1 MKTFL
6 SLLSIKTNNFSD
18 EKVVVGLLAVSSEQ
32 IFYSYSKDKLKAVSK
47 ISNEENLSSFAET
60 ILNQIQKKINKID
73 KEVII
78 QQTKLYQKNKF
89 FSDEY
94 FSYLSDYNNGVLNF
108 SKPYEINYNFNTKDF
123 EKYFKNFVGDI
134 LNSEVKKEKITFS
147 KKIKPYFK
155 KEGLD
160 EKADINYTLN
170 SSDFKG
176 ILKDFQMPL
185 ITKNGNINALQ
196 VIDFSMH
203 PNTIT
208 HNLYETKIVYEA
220 LCSFSPSI
228 NSSVDK
234 INVAF
239 EEPELKS
246 EQYKLLDLALKEY
259 KDVFKFITSDKVD
272 SLTDKI
278 LNSDNKKFS
287 SLV

>member
-32 IFYSYSKDKLKAVSK
+32 IFYSYSKVKLKAVSK

-208 HNLYETKIVYEA
+208 HNLYETKIAYEA

>member
-18 EKVVVGLLAVSSEQ
+18 EKVVVGLLAVSNDQ
-32 IFYSYSKDKLKAVSK
+32 IFYAYSKDKLKAVSK

-89 FSDEY
+89 FNDEY
-94 FSYLSDYNNGVLNF
+94 FSYLSDYNNGILNF
-108 SKPYEINYNFNTKDF
+108 SKPYEINYNFSIKDF

-134 LNSEVKKEKITFS
+134 LNSKIKKEKITFS
-147 KKIKPYFK
+147 KKIKPYFIK
-155 KEGLD
+155 DGLD

-196 VIDFSMH
+196 VIDFSMQ

-259 KDVFKFITSDKVD
+259 KDVFKFITPDKVD